1 MLLGLADEF
10 GRDGF
15 VAKAVAVL
23 KRIEKLEPG
32 RKDVE
37 SRLGRLVHQQQE
49 AAPLVKAAPPPEV
62 LAEGEPP
69 SMELEIESGP
79 APLEAA
85 SRAPAEGLTDGEF
98 DEELVVLAEDVVRR
112 TPAPADA
119 RARTVAFAERLLACD
134 LFRSVPEEELLAIV
148 RALKLRSA
156 EPGEVILAE
165 GEPGEGLF
173 VIATGGVKV
182 FIANPSG
189 RNVPVAR
196 LGEGQYFGEIA
207 SLSGRPRTAT
217 VIAAPRCAGT
227 SRWTPPT
234 SSSPP
239 CTGWPS
245 AATSKPRPSPP
256 PSTATASTPM
266 PSTRQRRDRLAP
278 RRNHDLTCGHQRPRP
293 DRPLLRAGPPRPGT
307 GRRHRG
313 RRRERTERG
322 RRDARLPARKRLRC
336 RSARHRRRGHRAGPA
351 GRRAGHRGYRMPRTR
366 RDPWADHDVEV
377 VVEASGHFRS
387 RAAAAAHL
395 VRGQVES

>member
-1 MLLGLADEF
+1 MPFEWLQTPKAAPGSGLFARGRRSRAIEQIRGQLQGQIAPSVELRLELVDLLIAAGRVKEAVPVLLGLADEF

-217 VIAAPRCAGT
+217 VIAAARCELLELDA
-227 SRWTPPT
+227 
-234 SSSPP
+234 
-239 CTGWPS
+239 
-245 AATSKPRPSPP
+245 
-256 PSTATASTPM
+256 
-266 PSTRQRRDRLAP
+266 
-278 RRNHDLTCGHQRPRP
+278 
-293 DRPLLRAGPPRPGT
+293 PLLREVTTRHAGMA
-307 GRRHRG
+307 RRLEDVYV
-313 RRRERTERG
+313 ER
-322 RRDARLPARKRLRC
+322 LS
-336 RSARHRRRGHRAGPA
+336 SA
-351 GRRAGHRGYRMPRTR
+351 
-366 RDPWADHDVEV
+366 E
-377 VVEASGHFRS
+377 
-387 RAAAAAHL
+387 
-395 VRGQVES
+395 